1 MAIETLKSC
10 AKINIGL
17 NIINKRS
24 DGYHNLET
32 IFYPV
37 NICDDIE
44 IKIEPSEQSKN
55 TVTISSNNP
64 SLPTDSL
71 NLCYKAV
78 DNFFLKF
85 PIKEHYDIMIH
96 IDKKIPVGGGLAGGS
111 SNAGTVIKF
120 LADYFGISL
129 MDNWDKLIAVCL
141 SVGSDVPFFLF
152 GKPCYA
158 SGRGERMIP
167 LNNFKIEYDV
177 LLVNPNIEVS
187 TKKAFE
193 LLGYETGEIHE
204 SSLELV
210 NNFDPK
216 YPGLFTNDFEKVV
229 FKEYPEI
236 ADIKSEMMKSGAMFA
251 SMSGSGATVYGFFA
265 PQNRDKLLN
274 AKEFF
279 SGKGYSTFVSYFIR
293 PESKNL

>member
-44 IKIEPSEQSKN
+44 ISIERSSLNKN
-55 TVTISSNNP
+55 IIAITSNNP
-64 SLPTDSL
+64 SLPTDST

-78 DNFFLKF
+78 DNLFLKF
-85 PIKEHYDIMIH
+85 QIKQHYDIKIH

-111 SNAGTVIKF
+111 SNAGAVIKF
-120 LADYFGISL
+120 LAGHFDISI
-129 MDNWDKLIAVCL
+129 MDNWDKLIDVCL

-158 SGRGERMIP
+158 SGRGEKMIP
-167 LNNFKIEYDV
+167 LNNFKIEYDI
-177 LLVNPNIEVS
+177 LLINPNIEVS

-193 LLGYETGEIHE
+193 LMGYETGEMHE
-204 SSLELV
+204 GSLGLV
-210 NNFDPK
+210 DNFDPK
-216 YPGLFTNDFEKVV
+216 YPGLYSNDFEKVV
-229 FKEYPEI
+229 FKEYTEI
-236 ADIKSEMMKSGAMFA
+236 AEIKDEMMKRGAMFA
-251 SMSGSGATVYGFFA
+251 SMTGSGATVYGFFA

-274 AKEFF
+274 DKE
-279 SGKGYSTFVSYFIR
+279 
-293 PESKNL
+293 